1 MRQSRVFWWLL
12 RAGQAAVVLEAAL
25 GGVLVLMGR
34 KESSLHLI
42 YGLLPLGIS
51 FVAEQLRIASAQMV
65 LDRRGFES
73 TADVGQLPESEQRVV
88 VVSILQRELGVM
100 VLAALV
106 ILVLLIR
113 AAGTGGLGARA
124 YVVGP
129 PASTPLVAAVGGR
142 SRCCEVLRWRASHK
156 PAPGVGIPSPP
167 PRRLL
172 HRASGT
178 CQCTM
183 SVPYAPSAWSDRI
196 EEAIR

>member
-1 MRQSRVFWWLL
+1 MKLVHLVVGVLCIALIGGAGVWGAWCWYRVRRSPLFWWLL
-12 RAGQAAVVLEAAL
+12 RAGQAAVVIEAAL

-65 LDRRGFES
+65 LDSRGFES
-73 TADVGQLPESEQRVV
+73 NADVGRLPEAEQRVV

-113 AAGTGGLGARA
+113 AAGTGG
-124 YVVGP
+124 
-129 PASTPLVAAVGGR
+129 
-142 SRCCEVLRWRASHK
+142 
-156 PAPGVGIPSPP
+156 
-167 PRRLL
+167 
-172 HRASGT
+172 
-178 CQCTM
+178 
-183 SVPYAPSAWSDRI
+183 
-196 EEAIR
+196 

>member
-1 MRQSRVFWWLL
+1 VKLVHLVIGVLSIALTGGAGAWGAWCWYRVRHSQWFWRLL

-34 KESSLHLI
+34 KESGLHLI

-65 LDRRGFES
+65 LDSRGFES
-73 TADVGQLPESEQRVV
+73 TAAVGALPESEQRVV

-113 AAGTGGLGARA
+113 AAGTGG
-124 YVVGP
+124 
-129 PASTPLVAAVGGR
+129 
-142 SRCCEVLRWRASHK
+142 
-156 PAPGVGIPSPP
+156 
-167 PRRLL
+167 
-172 HRASGT
+172 
-178 CQCTM
+178 
-183 SVPYAPSAWSDRI
+183 
-196 EEAIR
+196 